1 MKVLHVDTA
10 AGWRGGQNQVLL
22 TALGQAAR
30 GHEVTVACRAGGALE
45 ARARA
50 TGAIEPCALPFR
62 GDLWPPAILGLA
74 RALRRVRP
82 DVVQLHDAHA
92 VSNGRLA
99 TATRLTPRVRL
110 VATRRVDFP
119 LRGALSRRK
128 FRGCDRVIAV
138 SRAITGVLM
147 AGGIEGD
154 RIRLVYEGVADRAP
168 WPGGAEALR
177 SLGVPEGS
185 PVVGNVAALTG
196 HKDHATLIEAAGL
209 VLRARTETRFVMVG
223 EGPLRRELEAR
234 VREGGLAGRV
244 VFAGF
249 RDDVDRLLP
258 AFDVFCLSSQLEGL
272 GTSVLDAM
280 AFGRPVVATAAGGI
294 PEAVED
300 GVTGRLVPVRDP
312 VALAGALLDLLR
324 DPGTRRA
331 MGDAGR
337 KRFLAR
343 FTADRMAEET
353 LRVYAELG

>member
-50 TGAIEPCALPFR
+50 TTAIEPFALPFR

-82 DVVQLHDAHA
+82 HVVQLHDAHA

-99 TATRLTPRVRL
+99 SRLATHVRL

-119 LRGALSRRK
+119 LRGALSRHK
-128 FRGCDRVIAV
+128 YRGCDRVIAV
-138 SRAITGVLM
+138 SRAITAVLM

-168 WPGGAEALR
+168 WPGGTEALR
-177 SLGVPEGS
+177 ALGVPEGS

-209 VLRARTETRFVMVG
+209 VLRARTETRFVIVG

-258 AFDVFCLSSQLEGL
+258 AFDVFCLSSHLEGL

-312 VALAGALLDLLR
+312 VRLAGALLDILR
-324 DPGTRRA
+324 DPAERRA

-337 KRFLAR
+337 KHFLSR

-353 LRVYAELG
+353 LRVYAELT

>member
-22 TALGQAAR
+22 TALGQAAK

-50 TGAIEPCALPFR
+50 TAVIEPFALPFR

-74 RALRRVRP
+74 RVLRRVRP

-99 TATRLTPRVRL
+99 TRLAAPARL

-119 LRGALSRRK
+119 LRGVLSRRK
-128 FRGCDRVIAV
+128 YRGCDRVIAV
-138 SRAITGVLM
+138 SRAITAVLT
-147 AGGIEGD
+147 AGGIESD

-168 WPGGAEALR
+168 QAGGTEALR
-177 SLGVPEGS
+177 ALGVPEGS

-209 VLRARTETRFVMVG
+209 VLRARAETRFVIVG
-223 EGPLRRELEAR
+223 EGPLRAELEAR

-244 VFAGF
+244 VLAGF

-258 AFDVFCLSSQLEGL
+258 AFDVFCLSSHLEGL

-312 VALAGALLDLLR
+312 VRLARALLDILR
-324 DPGTRRA
+324 DPAKGRA
-331 MGDAGR
+331 LGEAGR
-337 KRFLAR
+337 KHFLAR

-353 LRVYAELG
+353 LRVYAELT